1 MPAMTKRV
9 NINTPVAIKTITPPI
24 YGTCKNVIMTTGDI
38 LKCLCRRAIVEE
50 ILPDGSTIRLN
61 MRNYYTDN
69 GAGLFVEKEKKK
81 HVNSEK
87 APEAPKS
94 EEKKDEAL
102 VVETS
107 ESNNED
113 VVEPDN
119 ETNDSTDAK
128 PSVETEVE
136 EVAEVVA
143 TPPKKSSKKG
153 NKKSAN
159 TSVDTPAVEHED
171 EKQNVTGD
179 NSTESSSEEESV
191 TE

>member
-9 NINTPVAIKTITPPI
+9 NINAPVAIKTITPPI

-94 EEKKDEAL
+94 EEKKDEAP

-113 VVEPDN
+113 VAEPDN
-119 ETNDSTDAK
+119 GANDSTDSE
-128 PSVETEVE
+128 PSVEAEVE